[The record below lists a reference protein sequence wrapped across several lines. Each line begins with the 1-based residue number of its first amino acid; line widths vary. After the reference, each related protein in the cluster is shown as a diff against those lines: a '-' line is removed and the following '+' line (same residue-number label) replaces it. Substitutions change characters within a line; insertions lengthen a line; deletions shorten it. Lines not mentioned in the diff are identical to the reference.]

1 MTLSEK
7 VISLKVITPTRILFE
22 GEVKSFIVKTRGEV
36 GEFAVLADH
45 APMAASVGM
54 GKLVTVLPDGEEKVS
69 TLFDGYVVVQNNDA
83 VIISEAAEWPDEIDG
98 ERALRSKERAEKR
111 LAEKENVDIARAQSS
126 LIRALVRLDLYK
138 MRK

>member
-45 APMAASVGM
+45 APMTASVGM
-54 GKLVTVLPDGEEKVS
+54 GKLVIVLPDGEEKVS